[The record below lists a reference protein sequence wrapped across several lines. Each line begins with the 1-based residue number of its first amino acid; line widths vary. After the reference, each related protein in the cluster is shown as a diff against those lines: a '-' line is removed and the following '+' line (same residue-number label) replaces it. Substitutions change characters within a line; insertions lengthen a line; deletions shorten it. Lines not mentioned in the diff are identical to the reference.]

1 MTLNGGALLS
11 LVAVTGTRCDPQSR
25 PCACT
30 LKSASLVEKTRDDRT
45 NARDQSNE
53 AAASSRT
60 LPSFLS
66 GLYPSA
72 KALLSPH
79 ELIGEARSPPWDLDH
94 NEGCERPSLP
104 CHGVRTALLSSPS
117 IFSLRSRSSCRPCS
131 ATHRSSSIATRHPR
145 TLAPCPPSSRRPLR
159 LPRRSRSRGTHPAR
173 GRPSHEH
180 ARVRSRTRGANRC
193 SHRWTAV
200 QSRAVQRRVTTA
212 SWRERPRSCHLPLSV
227 FADHPAD
234 HVAGRHAEQRAS
246 VKRTRSLS
254 GSRGETG
261 SESAL
266 TKPPS
271 TAQALTALNRVAE
284 PTDIDAQARAG
295 QPSPQLSPDA
305 RQPTRRPHLRPRVV
319 PRRGHRARQDGRG
332 PVVRGCPAGGHR
344 LGPRA
349 REAAGK
355 EEDEAPGRGQV
366 ERARAAG

>member
-1 MTLNGGALLS
+1 MRPTKPALRLHAQVCLARREDTRRPHERARSVQRGRRLLS
-11 LVAVTGTRCDPQSR
+11 HTSVLLIRSVSVCQGAAKPSRADWRGSIPALGSGPQRGVRAPLSPLSR
-25 PCACT
+25 RPYR
-30 LKSASLVEKTRDDRT
+30 S
-45 NARDQSNE
+45 
-53 AAASSRT
+53 
-60 LPSFLS
+60 P
-66 GLYPSA
+66 
-72 KALLSPH
+72 LLSFH
-79 ELIGEARSPPWDLDH
+79 LLLALSKLVPPMQRHSQVVLD
-94 NEGCERPSLP
+94 RD
-104 CHGVRTALLSSPS
+104 A
-117 IFSLRSRSSCRPCS
+117 
-131 ATHRSSSIATRHPR
+131 APR

-305 RQPTRRPHLRPRVV
+305 RQPTRRPHLRPRVSPAEDIALV
-319 PRRGHRARQDGRG
+319 KTVEVLSYGAVRQGAIDWARVLERLQGKKRTRR
-332 PVVRGCPAGGHR
+332 
-344 LGPRA
+344 
-349 REAAGK
+349 
-355 EEDEAPGRGQV
+355 QV
-366 ERARAAG
+366 EGRWNALVQQGEC